1 MSFFDFGPAVGND
14 GKRGNGNGTAWR
26 RSATDSVVG
35 EQEKKTQVYDVRSL
49 RRKKQ
54 CTPYATLLPEARFY
68 FSSPSPPRPPSS
80 SLTKRSSA
88 EQSSATGDTV
98 TASRRRL
105 NAIRSR
111 HRGRELWIH
120 RGIGPRF

>member
-49 RRKKQ
+49 RRKNQ
-54 CTPYATLLPEARFY
+54 CTPYATLLLRLVFI
-68 FSSPSPPRPPSS
+68 FRPR
-80 SLTKRSSA
+80 
-88 EQSSATGDTV
+88 
-98 TASRRRL
+98 
-105 NAIRSR
+105 R
-111 HRGRELWIH
+111 HRGRRPLPSQKGRRLSRVLPQATQSQH
-120 RGIGPRF
+120 RGGVLMRYSHHIAAACF